1 MDILITNFNKKYNNS
16 TVLDIDMLHIES
28 EEVIGI
34 VGNNGAG
41 KSTMLK
47 GILDF
52 IKIDRGTVL
61 IDGLLNYKFDSWKE
75 HTAAFLGNDFLIDFL
90 TPLEY
95 FYFVGSLYGLHEK
108 KIETEL
114 KRYKEFFNVEI
125 DKSKLIKNLSS
136 GNKQKVGIIGA
147 LIPNSKLLIF
157 DEPYV
162 YLDPSSQFM
171 LTKIFKD
178 LKDEKKT
185 IMISSHDFIYLSEFC
200 TRFLFV
206 EKGNIVKDLEGTDSS
221 VDSMRSFFTK

>member
-1 MDILITNFNKKYNNS
+1 M
-16 TVLDIDMLHIES
+16 
-28 EEVIGI
+28 
-34 VGNNGAG
+34 
-41 KSTMLK
+41 
-47 GILDF
+47 
-52 IKIDRGTVL
+52 
-61 IDGLLNYKFDSWKE
+61 
-75 HTAAFLGNDFLIDFL
+75 
-90 TPLEY
+90 
-95 FYFVGSLYGLHEK
+95 
-108 KIETEL
+108 